1 MSRLSNTTRRDI
13 ENWIED
19 FDEDDPPDPSDPH
32 TWSNFP
38 RLTSDDHY
46 EFTGKEE
53 KS

>member
-1 MSRLSNTTRRDI
+1 MSRMSNTTRRDI

-19 FDEDDPPDPSDPH
+19 TADDDPPDPSDPR